1 MAVNSNYQACVLGP
15 WQGGCGGGGGG
26 GGVPVA
32 EDNRGQK
39 GRSGGSVKERPEEEK
54 DCTFYRKKVK
64 IMVV

>member
-1 MAVNSNYQACVLGP
+1 
-15 WQGGCGGGGGG
+15 
-26 GGVPVA
+26 VA